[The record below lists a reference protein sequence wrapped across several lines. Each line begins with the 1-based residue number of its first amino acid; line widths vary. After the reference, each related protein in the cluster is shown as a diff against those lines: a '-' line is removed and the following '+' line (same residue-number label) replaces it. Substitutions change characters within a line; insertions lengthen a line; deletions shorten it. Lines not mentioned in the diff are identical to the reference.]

1 MSNKPNPRR
10 DDKGVP
16 WCIRECPNCFPPGA
30 LDYDWYC
37 HIDGRILEEKED
49 QDESI
54 CLRQVQLDE
63 AELARL
69 KGEIIE
75 LLRSA
80 FLEIAVI
87 CVDGPH
93 AGWFDSM
100 ARGDACGHADSLVE
114 MGEWEIHPDGYGRR
128 QFYRPIDKDNEKETG
143 Q

>member
-16 WCIRECPNCFPPGA
+16 WCGGI
-30 LDYDWYC
+30 
-37 HIDGRILEEKED
+37 KESCWRGC
-49 QDESI
+49 QWVNFKI
-54 CLRQVQLDE
+54 CLPQVQLDE

-100 ARGDACGHADSLVE
+100 ARGDACEHADSLVE